1 MHFHDV
7 EKRKT
12 RRLLPVFS
20 TLPTRSPI
28 FFLMLIELFP
38 PISLIFIS
46 LICSQGFLFPCGH
59 RNSLKTLTN
68 ERCSPLF
75 DFYVSKS
82 EMRNLTASAFCVH
95 RRSLVAS
102 WSYVKWKVVVTSNPE
117 FVCSKLSTCFTTN
130 MNNHI
135 LTPLKN
141 TSSSLCHTQTLAV
154 LTWICSDTR
163 KTYQQTMEMVFPLTD
178 FFP

>member
-135 LTPLKN
+135 LTPLKKYLFISLPYTN
-141 TSSSLCHTQTLAV
+141 SSCAYMDLL
-154 LTWICSDTR
+154 R
-163 KTYQQTMEMVFPLTD
+163 YQENLPTD
-178 FFP
+178 HGNGLSFN